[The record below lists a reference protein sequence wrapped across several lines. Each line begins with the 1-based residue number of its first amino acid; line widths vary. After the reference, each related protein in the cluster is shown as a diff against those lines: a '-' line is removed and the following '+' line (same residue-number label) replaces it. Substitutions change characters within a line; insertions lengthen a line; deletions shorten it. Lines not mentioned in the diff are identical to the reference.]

1 MSKVVERRVVSTE
14 DDDDGDNDYYFPEE
28 TDEHIEKFN
37 KLTDQVEEIEEE
49 LEDVEDPEER
59 ERLEKKRDRLMLDR
73 NVIYRNKIKEPFEG
87 LVEGVFNNFGFSY
100 FDVPFE
106 NVQQRVLHHMVE
118 KIDMYDE
125 TKDSKAVSYFSTI
138 ARNKFIQINNKNYD
152 RYKAEVRIDDD
163 DNNFDLPKEETF
175 EDREERN
182 EFFEEMIEYWRGR
195 ISNMFDK
202 KRDIR
207 IADALLETFED
218 REERNE
224 FFEEMIEYWRGR
236 ISNMFDK
243 KRDIR
248 IADALLEIFE
258 KRDTIETFNKRQLYV
273 MIREMTGVERTQHIT
288 KVVKKFREDYA
299 ELSRNYKNTG
309 SVQSE
314 GKFFE

>member
-1 MSKVVERRVVSTE
+1 MSDVVERRVVSTE
-14 DDDDGDNDYYFPEE
+14 DEEDDEYYFPEE

-37 KLTDQVEEIEEE
+37 NLTEQVNEIEER
-49 LEDVEDPEER
+49 LEDVDDPDKREDLMKER
-59 ERLEKKRDRLMLDR
+59 DNLMLDR
-73 NVIYRNKIKEPFEG
+73 NVIYRNKIKEPFED

-125 TKDSKAVSYFSTI
+125 TKDSKAFSYFSTI

-152 RYKAEVRIDDD
+152 RYKEEVRIDDD

-202 KRDIR
+202 R
-207 IADALLETFED
+207 
-218 REERNE
+218 
-224 FFEEMIEYWRGR
+224 
-236 ISNMFDK
+236 
-243 KRDIR
+243 RDIR

-299 ELSRNYKNTG
+299 RLSENYKSTG

-314 GKFFE
+314 SKFFE

>member
-1 MSKVVERRVVSTE
+1 MSIVERRVVSTE
-14 DDDDGDNDYYFPEE
+14 DEEEENDDGYYFTEE
-28 TDEHIEKFN
+28 TDKYIEKFN
-37 KLTDQVEEIEEE
+37 NLTEEVEEIEEK
-49 LEDVEDPEER
+49 LEEIDDPER
-59 ERLEKKRDRLMLDR
+59 ERELSKRRDKLMLDR
-73 NVIYRNKIKEPFEG
+73 NVIYRNEIKEPFEK

-125 TKDSKAVSYFSTI
+125 TKDSKAFSYFSTI

-163 DNNFDLPKEETF
+163 DNNFDLPMEETF
-175 EDREERN
+175 EDVEERD
-182 EFFEEMIEYWRGR
+182 EFFEEMI
-195 ISNMFDK
+195 S
-202 KRDIR
+202 
-207 IADALLETFED
+207 
-218 REERNE
+218 
-224 FFEEMIEYWRGR
+224 YWRGR

-288 KVVKKFREDYA
+288 KVVKKFREDYIK
-299 ELSRNYKNTG
+299 LSDNYKNTG
-309 SVQSE
+309 SVQPE